1 MRPHRKHGIQKQYTL
16 ICPFFQISII
26 WDITAEII
34 MSLLILED
42 ATRSA
47 ELFAKSANVY
57 VRMAQADVIGD
68 HAYIMNFV
76 KEDLPSFRAE

>member
-1 MRPHRKHGIQKQYTL
+1 
-16 ICPFFQISII
+16 
-26 WDITAEII
+26 

>member
-1 MRPHRKHGIQKQYTL
+1 MT
-16 ICPFFQISII
+16 C
-26 WDITAEII
+26 EII

-57 VRMAQADVIGD
+57 VRMAQANVFGE
-68 HAYIMNFV
+68 HAYITNFI
-76 KEDLPSFRAE
+76 KEDLSSFRAE